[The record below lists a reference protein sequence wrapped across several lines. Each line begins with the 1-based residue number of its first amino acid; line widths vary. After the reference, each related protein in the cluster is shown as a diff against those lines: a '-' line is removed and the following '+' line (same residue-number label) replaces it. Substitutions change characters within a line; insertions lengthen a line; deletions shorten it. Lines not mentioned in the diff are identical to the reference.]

1 MLCKVKVMFY
11 YTEKKFKFKYLNTF
25 ICSAKMMMS
34 LIKGNNTLHDSLDS
48 YFLGGSLNK
57 DCFEAVNRQA
67 GGNKKKKKKHNP
79 T

>member
-1 MLCKVKVMFY
+1 MV
-11 YTEKKFKFKYLNTF
+11 
-25 ICSAKMMMS
+25 MMS

-67 GGNKKKKKKHNP
+67 GGNKKKKKKA
-79 T
+79 